1 MNYLTQSSFSLRLDV
16 IYIMDGRITN
26 RILTDGHHRRFNTIS
41 SAALVFGTLYSPTLL
56 EGKFPIIRESVDP
69 NNKQNEP
76 IVSYLSSRY
85 KTTFVGGMK
94 SLQSHFSCYELIL
107 AQGVTLGFSFRT
119 AKDLQLNRRFVNIQF
134 VIRDRSSKANGL
146 KELVKFIRFVEA
158 APDNDVE
165 MLIYKLGEIDGAM
178 IARPAL
184 VTTDRYRLE
193 RIYKRLLRSKQ
204 IDGTEYYTIAYN
216 PKYPKINLTTNGTT

>member
-1 MNYLTQSSFSLRLDV
+1 MAQSSFSLLPDV

-26 RILTDGHHRRFNTIS
+26 LVLTDGYHRRFNTIS
-41 SAALVFGTLYSPTLL
+41 SAALVFGTLYSPPSLQ
-56 EGKFPIIRESVDP
+56 GKFPIVRENVDP

-76 IVSYLSSRY
+76 IVAYLSSKY

-94 SLQSHFSCYELIL
+94 SLQSHFYCYELVL
-107 AQGVTLGFSFRT
+107 APNVTLGFSFKS
-119 AKDLQLNRRFVNIQF
+119 AKDLKLNRRFINIQF
-134 VIRDRSSKANGL
+134 VIRDRGSKANGL
-146 KELVKFIRFVEA
+146 KELMKFVRCLED
-158 APDNDVE
+158 APQNDVE

-204 IDGTEYYTIAYN
+204 INGTEYYTIAYN
-216 PKYPKINLTTNGTT
+216 PKYPKSNLTTNGTT

>member
-1 MNYLTQSSFSLRLDV
+1 MAQSSFSLLPDV

-56 EGKFPIIRESVDP
+56 EGKFPIVRESVDP

-76 IVSYLSSRY
+76 IVAYLSSRY

-94 SLQSHFSCYELIL
+94 SLQSHFYCFELVL
-107 AQGVTLGFSFRT
+107 APNVTLGFSFKS
-119 AKDLQLNRRFVNIQF
+119 AKDLKLNRRFINIQF
-134 VIRDRSSKANGL
+134 VIRDRGSKANGL

-165 MLIYKLGEIDGAM
+165 MLIYKLGEIDGSM
-178 IARPAL
+178 IDRPAL

-193 RIYKRLLRSKQ
+193 RIYRRLLRSKQ
-204 IDGTEYYTIAYN
+204 INGTEYYTIAYN
-216 PKYPKINLTTNGTT
+216 PKYPKINLTTNETK

>member
-1 MNYLTQSSFSLRLDV
+1 MLLNGY
-16 IYIMDGRITN
+16 
-26 RILTDGHHRRFNTIS
+26 HRQFNIIS
-41 SAALVFGTLYSPTLL
+41 SAALVFQTLYSPPSL
-56 EGKFPIIRESVDP
+56 EGKFPIVRESVDP

-76 IVSYLSSRY
+76 IVAYLSTRY

-134 VIRDRSSKANGL
+134 VIRDRGSKANGL
-146 KELVKFIRFVEA
+146 KELVKFIRCLED
-158 APDNDVE
+158 APNNEVE
-165 MLIYKLGEIDGAM
+165 MLIYRLGGIDGEM
-178 IARPAL
+178 IGRPNL
-184 VTTDRYRLE
+184 VTTDSYRLE

-204 IDGTEYYTIAYN
+204 INGTEYYTIAYN
-216 PKYPKINLTTNGTT
+216 PKYPKSNLKKKLSNYL

>member
-1 MNYLTQSSFSLRLDV
+1 
-16 IYIMDGRITN
+16 MDGRITN

-56 EGKFPIIRESVDP
+56 EGKFPIVRENVDP

-76 IVSYLSSRY
+76 IVAYLSSRY
-85 KTTFVGGMK
+85 KMTFVGGMK
-94 SLQSHFSCYELIL
+94 SLQSHFYCYELIL

-134 VIRDRSSKANGL
+134 VIRDRGSKANGL
-146 KELVKFIRFVEA
+146 NELVKFIRCLED

-165 MLIYKLGEIDGAM
+165 MLIYKIGSIDGEM
-178 IARPAL
+178 IGRPNV
-184 VTTDRYRLE
+184 VTSDQCRLK
-193 RIYKRLLRSKQ
+193 RIYKRLLHSKQ
-204 IDGTEYYTIAYN
+204 INGTEYYTIAYN
-216 PKYPKINLTTNGTT
+216 PKYPKSNLTTNETK

>member
-1 MNYLTQSSFSLRLDV
+1 MLAQISFRLIPDV
-16 IYIMDGRITN
+16 IYIMDGKITN
-26 RILTDGHHRRFNTIS
+26 RVLLNGYHRQFNIIS
-41 SAALVFGTLYSPTLL
+41 SAALVFQTLYSPPSL
-56 EGKFPIIRESVDP
+56 EGKFPIVRENVDP

-76 IVSYLSSRY
+76 IVAYLSTRY

-94 SLQSHFSCYELIL
+94 SLQTHFCCYELIL
-107 AQGVTLGFSFRT
+107 AQGVTLGFSFKS
-119 AKDLQLNRRFVNIQF
+119 AKDLKLNRRFINIQF
-134 VIRDRSSKANGL
+134 VIRDRGSKANGL
-146 KELVKFIRFVEA
+146 KELMKFIRCLED
-158 APDNDVE
+158 APQNDVE

>member
-1 MNYLTQSSFSLRLDV
+1 
-16 IYIMDGRITN
+16 MDSRITN
-26 RILTDGHHRRFNTIS
+26 RVLLNGYHRQFNIIS
-41 SAALVFGTLYSPTLL
+41 SAALVFQTLYSPPSL
-56 EGKFPIIRESVDP
+56 EGKFPIVRESVDP

-76 IVSYLSSRY
+76 IVAYLSTRY

-134 VIRDRSSKANGL
+134 VIRDRGSKANGL
-146 KELVKFIRFVEA
+146 KELVKFIRCLED
-158 APDNDVE
+158 APNNEVE
-165 MLIYKLGEIDGAM
+165 MLIYRLGGIDGEM
-178 IARPAL
+178 IGRPNL
-184 VTTDRYRLE
+184 VTTDSYRLE

-204 IDGTEYYTIAYN
+204 INGTEYYTIAYN
-216 PKYPKINLTTNGTT
+216 PKYPKSNLTTNETK

>member
-1 MNYLTQSSFSLRLDV
+1 
-16 IYIMDGRITN
+16 MDSRITN
-26 RILTDGHHRRFNTIS
+26 RVLLNGYHRQFNIIS
-41 SAALVFGTLYSPTLL
+41 SAALVFQTLYSPPSL
-56 EGKFPIIRESVDP
+56 EGKFPIVRENVDP

-76 IVSYLSSRY
+76 IVAYLSSRY

-134 VIRDRSSKANGL
+134 VIRDRGSKANGL

-204 IDGTEYYTIAYN
+204 INGTEYYTIAYN
-216 PKYPKINLTTNGTT
+216 PKYPKFPKQLYNELQ

>member
-1 MNYLTQSSFSLRLDV
+1 
-16 IYIMDGRITN
+16 MDGY
-26 RILTDGHHRRFNTIS
+26 HRQFNIIS
-41 SAALVFGTLYSPTLL
+41 SAALVFQTLYSPPSL
-56 EGKFPIIRESVDP
+56 EGKFPIVRENVDP

-76 IVSYLSSRY
+76 IVAYLSNIYR
-85 KTTFVGGMK
+85 TTFVGGMK

-119 AKDLQLNRRFVNIQF
+119 AKDLQLNRRFINIQF
-134 VIRDRSSKANGL
+134 VIRDRGSKANGL
-146 KELVKFIRFVEA
+146 NELVKFIRFVEA

-193 RIYKRLLRSKQ
+193 RIYKRLLGSKQ
-204 IDGTEYYTIAYN
+204 INGTEYYTIAYN
-216 PKYPKINLTTNGTT
+216 PKYPKRNLTTNETK

>member
-1 MNYLTQSSFSLRLDV
+1 
-16 IYIMDGRITN
+16 MDSRITN
-26 RILTDGHHRRFNTIS
+26 RVLLDGYHRQFNIIS
-41 SAALVFGTLYSPTLL
+41 SAALVFQTLYSPPSLQ
-56 EGKFPIIRESVDP
+56 GKFPLVREKVDP

-76 IVSYLSSRY
+76 IVAYLSTRY

-94 SLQSHFSCYELIL
+94 SLQSHFYCYELIL

-134 VIRDRSSKANGL
+134 VIRDRGSKANGL

-193 RIYKRLLRSKQ
+193 RIYKRLLGSKQ
-204 IDGTEYYTIAYN
+204 INGTEYYTIAYN
-216 PKYPKINLTTNGTT
+216 PKYPKSNLTTNGTT

>member
-1 MNYLTQSSFSLRLDV
+1 MLLDG
-16 IYIMDGRITN
+16 Y
-26 RILTDGHHRRFNTIS
+26 HRQFNIIS
-41 SAALVFGTLYSPTLL
+41 SAALVFQTLYSPPSLQ
-56 EGKFPIIRESVDP
+56 GKFPLVREKVDP

-76 IVSYLSSRY
+76 IVAYLSTRY

-94 SLQSHFSCYELIL
+94 SLQSHFYCYELIL

-134 VIRDRSSKANGL
+134 VIRDRGSKANGL

-193 RIYKRLLRSKQ
+193 RIYKRLLGSKQ
-204 IDGTEYYTIAYN
+204 INGTEYYTIAYN
-216 PKYPKINLTTNGTT
+216 PKYPKSNLTTNGTT